1 MAELEVKTGP
11 AAGQV
16 LELSEDSVLGRE
28 VGVDIRLDDQAL
40 SRRHASFSRDR
51 FGRYVV
57 EDLGSHNGTF
67 VNRRRVT
74 RHVLRDGD
82 LVQTGKTQFVFRR
95 SETASAIMRAEQ
107 TQLDVFGESSTTV
120 LNTIAVDGSEGPEPD
135 SGEVSAEQ
143 VQVTYSRLRTLMR
156 MFQSID
162 IGMDEGELLGKIL
175 DTLFRAFPDTDRGF
189 IVLRDPDTGQLT
201 PAAVKSRTLEPSQRL
216 SMSRTLLQYVLE
228 KKQTVLS
235 TDAMHDG
242 RFEASETV
250 QDLNL
255 RSFMCAPLKH
265 EEDILGFISL
275 DTQRVTPSY
284 NKEALGM
291 LAAIANFASL
301 AIANT
306 RLHYE
311 LMAQERIEQD
321 LRNAH
326 RIQHSFLPQE
336 PPDVRGYEFA
346 HWYNAAQEVGGD
358 FYDFI
363 LLPDNRMG
371 ISIGDVSGKGIT
383 AALLMAKLT
392 TTIRSLCASGT
403 PPEELMGTLNE
414 SYPVSETG
422 RYVTL
427 LFMVLDEEAHA
438 LEIVNAGH
446 WPPLR
451 RTGEGRVERVECKS
465 SLPVGIQPNV
475 SYGSTRVDLAPQD
488 RLCVYTDGVIDAMN
502 EQREPYSNQRLM
514 QTLTKSGP
522 GAQEILEHVQQSVW
536 QYMGEAEQ
544 HDDTTFVCFGRSGG

>member
-16 LELSEDSVLGRE
+16 LELTDESVLGRD
-28 VGVDIRLDDQAL
+28 VGVDMRLDDQAL
-40 SRRHASFSRDR
+40 SRRHASFSKDR

-82 LVQTGKTQFVFRR
+82 VIQAGKTQFVFRR

-107 TQLDVFGESSTTV
+107 TQLDVFGEDSTTV
-120 LNTIAVDGSEGPEPD
+120 LNTIAVDAEGETEAQT
-135 SGEVSAEQ
+135 GKVSAEQ
-143 VQVTYSRLRTLMR
+143 LQVTYRRLRTLMR

-162 IGMDEGELLGKIL
+162 IGMDEGELLAGIL

-189 IVLRDPDTGQLT
+189 IVLRDPDTGRLT
-201 PAAVKSRTLEPSQRL
+201 PAAVKASNEESKQRL

-242 RFEASETV
+242 RFQASETV
-250 QDLNL
+250 HDLNL
-255 RSFMCAPLKH
+255 RSVMCAPLKH
-265 EEDILGFISL
+265 EDEILGFISL
-275 DTQRVTPSY
+275 DTHRVTPSY

-301 AIANT
+301 TIANA
-306 RLHYE
+306 RLHHD

-326 RIQHSFLPQE
+326 RIQHSFLPQG
-336 PPDVRGYEFA
+336 PPDIPGYEFA
-346 HWYNAAQEVGGD
+346 YWYNAAQEVGGD

-363 LLPDNRMG
+363 ELPDDRVA

-392 TTIRSLCASGT
+392 TTIRSVAASGVA
-403 PPEELMGTLNE
+403 PGELVARLNE
-414 SYPVSETG
+414 SFPASETG

-427 LFMVLDEEAHA
+427 MFMVLDEQQHA
-438 LEIVNAGH
+438 LDIINAGH

-451 RTGEGRVERVECKS
+451 RSGDGAVQRVECHS
-465 SLPVGIQPNV
+465 SLPVGIEPDV
-475 SYGSTRVDLAPQD
+475 KYSPTRIELAPED
-488 RLCVYTDGVIDAMN
+488 RLCVFTDGVIDAMN
-502 EQREPYSNQRLM
+502 LRRQPYGEDRLQR
-514 QTLTKSGP
+514 TLAGAGP
-522 GAQEILEHVQQSVW
+522 SAETILESVQQSVW
-536 QYMGEAEQ
+536 HYMGEAEQ
-544 HDDTTFVCFGRSGG
+544 HDDTTLVCFGRMGT